1 MKPGELKYP
10 TSPLGEHEEGI
21 PTGRDV
27 PWEPLVD
34 YRRAGVSETTIHG
47 AVGWAH
53 GNEVIHQFGGNVL
66 CYGRSMM
73 KPVQLKVIAKELD
86 PLLNWESKAVSAA

>member
-1 MKPGELKYP
+1 MAEAVEQKGVPGSHKYP
-10 TSPLGEHEEGI
+10 SSPLGEQEEGI

-27 PWEPLVD
+27 PWEPLID

-47 AVGWAH
+47 AIAWAS
-53 GNEVIHQFGGNVL
+53 GSELVHQFGGNVL

-73 KPVQLKVIAKELD
+73 KPLMMPGRRGLHT
-86 PLLNWESKAVSAA
+86 